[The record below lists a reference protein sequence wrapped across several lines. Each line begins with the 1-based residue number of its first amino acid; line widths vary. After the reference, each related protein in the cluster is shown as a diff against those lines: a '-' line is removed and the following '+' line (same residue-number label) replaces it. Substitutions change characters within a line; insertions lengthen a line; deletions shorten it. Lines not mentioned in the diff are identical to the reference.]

1 MLSVGVYEENLA
13 LAAYVTS
20 LVRCLLWPAA
30 LESHRV
36 PITAWER
43 KVPSCKGLRFH
54 PPPGRI
60 SGPPRVPTAG
70 LVTAAQGLDSN
81 PQAFFPERRG
91 AVVLQLLC
99 IPGLIPRFLGSF
111 LSRKE
116 LRLLGEAAGS
126 GSEERKEVPG
136 LGHVLVWE
144 ARVLLQR
151 LTEAQS
157 PSQSSCGHGSSFQAH
172 PVSQEA

>member
-1 MLSVGVYEENLA
+1 MLPA
-13 LAAYVTS
+13 LSDACSGLQPSKATVCPS
-20 LVRCLLWPAA
+20 EHRGERCPHAKGFDF
-30 LESHRV
+30 SHRLEGSQ
-36 PITAWER
+36 ALHG
-43 KVPSCKGLRFH
+43 S
-54 PPPGRI
+54 
-60 SGPPRVPTAG
+60 

-81 PQAFFPERRG
+81 PQAFSPERRG

-99 IPGLIPRFLGSF
+99 IPGLIPRFLSSF
-111 LSRKE
+111 LSGKE

-144 ARVLLQR
+144 ARVPLQR